1 MPFPTVIE
9 RTGAQSATG
18 VAPEVTFGNPV
29 AATSFLPM
37 TENTMEVD
45 PGWFSPEVMQALRDL
60 HVYNLYGQAHYNG
73 AIAGPFFPTDAAVLL
88 RAAIG
93 TDVVTGT
100 ANPWTHTISQANTL
114 GSVTVEKNLGN
125 YQSLQFAG
133 CRIAKLAIKAP
144 TQNEAVNV
152 SYDVMGQSAAILTSP
167 TAVSISQTDVP
178 FVFAEGAVTLG
189 GNARAD
195 CGSVQINIDN
205 GMKETYTFS
214 GNHGPSFITP
224 VTLHVSGSLSV
235 VFSSLND
242 ATYGDYT
249 TMVNGTLG
257 ALSFSATHPG
267 ATGAQ
272 LQITCPQV
280 ALTKVGHEVK
290 MGDVIMANLS
300 FEASRSFVSGYT
312 IQAILK
318 NSVSTAY

>member
-9 RTGAQSATG
+9 RSGAQSATG
-18 VAPEVTFGNPV
+18 SAKESVYGTPV
-29 AATSFLPM
+29 AATTFFPM

-60 HVYNLYGQAHYNG
+60 HVYNLYGQAHYTG
-73 AIAGPFFPTDAAVLL
+73 AIAGPFFPTDAAQLL
-88 RAAIG
+88 VGSIG
-93 TDVVTGT
+93 TDAVTGT
-100 ANPWTHTISQANTL
+100 ANPWTHTISQANLLPSYTI
-114 GSVTVEKNLGN
+114 EKNIGN
-125 YQSLQFAG
+125 FQSLQFAG
-133 CRIAKLAIKAP
+133 CRIAKLSIKCAA
-144 TQNEAVNV
+144 QNEPVNV
-152 SYDVMGQSAAILTSP
+152 NYDVMGQSAAILSSP
-167 TAVSISQTDVP
+167 TAVSISSTDVP
-178 FVFAEGAVTLG
+178 FVFAEGSVTLG

-195 CGSVQINIDN
+195 VGSIQIDIDN

-214 GNHGPSFITP
+214 GSHGPSYITP
-224 VTLHVSGSLSV
+224 VTLKVSGTLSV

-257 ALSFSATHPG
+257 ALVFSVTHPG
-267 ATGAQ
+267 GTGAQ

-280 ALTKVGHEVK
+280 VLSKVGQEIK
-290 MGDVIMANLS
+290 MQDVIMANLT

-318 NSVSTAY
+318 NSVSAAY